1 MTIGPKLTTVKSNIE
16 MTEKTRIRNPRGSGE
31 LLREEILHAA
41 IALIDETK
49 DPAALTLRGI
59 ARRAGISAPSIY
71 THFDSLPALTEA
83 VIQLSFQQLANTVRT
98 AMESENDPAERL
110 LAAGRSYV
118 QFGWSHIARYRLM
131 FAETGYAENAIET
144 FTLVERSIQACVDAG
159 VSTSTDTR
167 TDTWTIWAALHGVAT
182 LEKPARAEQ
191 LKLGPLDR
199 IAMLNTIVRR
209 LAQLT

>member
-1 MTIGPKLTTVKSNIE
+1 
-16 MTEKTRIRNPRGSGE
+16 MTEKTRVRNPRGSGE
-31 LLREEILHAA
+31 RLREEILHAA

-49 DPAALTLRGI
+49 DPTALTLRGI

-71 THFDSLPALTEA
+71 THFDSLPALIEA

-98 AMESENDPAERL
+98 AMESETGPAERL
-110 LAAGRSYV
+110 LAAGSSYV
-118 QFGWSHIARYRLM
+118 QFGWKHIARYRLM

-144 FTLVERSIQACVDAG
+144 FALVERSIQACVDAG
-159 VSTSTDTR
+159 VSASTDAR

-182 LEKPARAEQ
+182 LDKPARAEQ

-199 IAMLNTIVRR
+199 PAMLETIVRR